1 MELSSSKKKIK
12 DLQESSV
19 NINDGRSNQIEKLR
33 LENQSLTERLVD
45 MQTENTKLHAQVEK
59 LQKYEMSMQNVDLI
73 QVNKKL
79 YQLVSRIG
87 QGGFSEVYHCIS
99 FKESAKKSY
108 ALKKVNLNNLDAQN
122 KDLVMNEIELLKKLQ
137 SSNKVIDLID

>member
-1 MELSSSKKKIK
+1 
-12 DLQESSV
+12 
-19 NINDGRSNQIEKLR
+19 
-33 LENQSLTERLVD
+33 LENQSLTERLAD
-45 MQTENTKLHAQVEK
+45 SQTENTKLHAQVEK
-59 LQKYEMSMQNVDLI
+59 LQKYENSMQNVDLI

-99 FKESAKKSY
+99 FLKDSAKKSY

>member
-1 MELSSSKKKIK
+1 
-12 DLQESSV
+12 
-19 NINDGRSNQIEKLR
+19 
-33 LENQSLTERLVD
+33 